1 MNGMSEKEIFNTG
14 INYTDSFSILQPDK
28 SDFESLLHSF
38 FDASDDFVFILNKNG
53 NFQYINQSGLNGLEY
68 SLEELRGRHFF
79 FISSANEK
87 VKLADAFQKILRV
100 DGLVFFEVTLVSKT
114 GKQILFS
121 VSANAYLA
129 HGSVI
134 GMLGV
139 AKNITKQNLLNQ
151 KLNEL
156 EVKYIES
163 ERLLSIERNRLKQR
177 KSVLE
182 ELNRLKSEFVANI
195 SHEMRTPLASIIG
208 FSETISSDP
217 DMPAE
222 MRQEF
227 TEIILHEGKRL
238 AKLINDI
245 LNISR
250 LETGEIELQRKEID
264 IVAVLKNVVNKFSSA
279 ASEKNIQLNL
289 SIEEE
294 EVKIIGDEE
303 RLQEVLQ
310 ALLSNAVKF
319 ANNGGRITVIGQSLF
334 KEFEIIISDTGI
346 GIPRKDLPNIFE
358 KFYRVSR
365 PGKEIPGAGLGL
377 VFSKQVIDL
386 HKGLITVESEENKGS
401 AFIIKLPKRN

>member
-1 MNGMSEKEIFNTG
+1 MSATSKKEIFGTV
-14 INYTDSFSILQPDK
+14 INKEDSFSILQPDK

-38 FDASDDFVFILNKNG
+38 FDASDDFIFILNKNG

-79 FISSANEK
+79 SISSANEK

-114 GKQILFS
+114 GKQILYS
-121 VSANAYLA
+121 VSARAYLA
-129 HGSVI
+129 HGSVS

-156 EVKYIES
+156 EIKYIES

-227 TEIILHEGKRL
+227 TEIILKEGKRL

-294 EVKIIGDEE
+294 EVKIIGDED

-319 ANNGGRITVIGQSLF
+319 ANKGGRITVIGQSLF

-401 AFIIKLPKRN
+401 DFIIKLPKRN

>member
-1 MNGMSEKEIFNTG
+1 MSATSKKEIFGTV
-14 INYTDSFSILQPDK
+14 INHADSISILQPDK

-79 FISSANEK
+79 SISSANEK

-121 VSANAYLA
+121 VSAKAYLA
-129 HGSVI
+129 HGSVS

-156 EVKYIES
+156 EVKYIET

-217 DMPAE
+217 DMPPE

-289 SIEEE
+289 SVEEE

-365 PGKEIPGAGLGL
+365 PGQEIPGAGLGL
-377 VFSKQVIDL
+377 VLSKQVIDL

>member
-1 MNGMSEKEIFNTG
+1 MSGTSKKEIFGTV
-14 INYTDSFSILQPDK
+14 INHADSISILQPDK

-79 FISSANEK
+79 SISSANEK

-121 VSANAYLA
+121 VSAKAYLA
-129 HGSVI
+129 HGSVS

-156 EVKYIES
+156 EVKYIET

-289 SIEEE
+289 SVEEE

-365 PGKEIPGAGLGL
+365 PGQEIPGAGLGL
-377 VFSKQVIDL
+377 VLSKQVIDL

>member
-1 MNGMSEKEIFNTG
+1 MSGTSKKEIFGTV
-14 INYTDSFSILQPDK
+14 INHADSISILQPDK

-79 FISSANEK
+79 SISSANEK

-121 VSANAYLA
+121 VSAKAYLA
-129 HGSVI
+129 HGSVS

-156 EVKYIES
+156 EVKYIET

-217 DMPAE
+217 DMPPE

-289 SIEEE
+289 SVEEE

-365 PGKEIPGAGLGL
+365 PGQEIPGAGLGL
-377 VFSKQVIDL
+377 VLSKQVIDL

>member
-1 MNGMSEKEIFNTG
+1 MSATSKKEIFGTV
-14 INYTDSFSILQPDK
+14 INKEDSFSILQPDK

-38 FDASDDFVFILNKNG
+38 FDASDDFIFILNKNG

-79 FISSANEK
+79 SISSANEK

-114 GKQILFS
+114 GKQILYS
-121 VSANAYLA
+121 VSARAYLA
-129 HGSVI
+129 HGSVS

-156 EVKYIES
+156 EIKYIES

-227 TEIILHEGKRL
+227 TEIILKEGKRL

-294 EVKIIGDEE
+294 EVKIIGDED

-319 ANNGGRITVIGQSLF
+319 ANKGGRITVIGQSLF